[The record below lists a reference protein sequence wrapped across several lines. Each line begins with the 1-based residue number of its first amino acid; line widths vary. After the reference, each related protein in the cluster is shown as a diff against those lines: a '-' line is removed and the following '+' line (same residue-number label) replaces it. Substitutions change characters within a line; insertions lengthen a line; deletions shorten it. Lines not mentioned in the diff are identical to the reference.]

1 MPYDPNTTF
10 LDANDFA
17 IVPEVAVLELA
28 LNSTP
33 ELEALY
39 DTAEKFTPEGTV
51 TDPNKAVGKLPS
63 YRSAHAFVGDSE
75 RSMSLFKSAPVLPI
89 GRNVELE
96 KFCHAANTA
105 LLEFP
110 VGKLNVVVA
119 TLDTEDATKP
129 VEAHADDAD
138 PKLAKVAGKFPNPP
152 RL

>member
-1 MPYDPNTTF
+1 M
-10 LDANDFA
+10 
-17 IVPEVAVLELA
+17 LELA

-39 DTAEKFTPEGTV
+39 DTAEKFIPEGTA
-51 TDPNKAVGKLPS
+51 TDPNVALGMSPLNKSVQ
-63 YRSAHAFVGDSE
+63 AFVGDSE
-75 RSMSLFKSAPVLPI
+75 RSMSLFASGPVLPI

-119 TLDTEDATKP
+119 MLFVDAPDKP
-129 VEAHADDAD
+129 VEVHADDAD

>member
-1 MPYDPNTTF
+1 
-10 LDANDFA
+10 
-17 IVPEVAVLELA
+17 
-28 LNSTP
+28 
-33 ELEALY
+33 
-39 DTAEKFTPEGTV
+39 
-51 TDPNKAVGKLPS
+51 
-63 YRSAHAFVGDSE
+63 
-75 RSMSLFKSAPVLPI
+75 MSLFASGPVLPI

-119 TLDTEDATKP
+119 MLFVDAPDKP
-129 VEAHADDAD
+129 VEVHADDAD